1 MISTNDNKHLQKESE
16 SEIDNIYKFKYLN
29 SRNDSHF
36 HDDLVNDS
44 IGSYNGVLL
53 NRKITSLDRFNES
66 KRLIINADAYERSIL
81 NMKFDGF
88 RKILQ
93 RRGIN
98 YGIKGFLGLVFIN
111 SIVNRNQKKDLILLN
126 GSDKCACPK
135 KVIFSFAAFAGSLVL
150 L

>member
-1 MISTNDNKHLQKESE
+1 M
-16 SEIDNIYKFKYLN
+16 NIN
-29 SRNDSHF
+29 
-36 HDDLVNDS
+36 
-44 IGSYNGVLL
+44 
-53 NRKITSLDRFNES
+53 LDRFNES

-98 YGIKGFLGLVFIN
+98 FGIKGLLGLLVIN
-111 SIVNRNQKKDLILLN
+111 SIINRNHKKDLIKLN
-126 GSDKCACPK
+126 GSNSAACPK
-135 KVIFSFAAFAGSLVL
+135 KIVFSFAAFAGSLVL